1 MPRSTGK
8 KKARAPKKRAGAP
21 RKKAGASR
29 RKKREDVSV
38 STPLDPLRA
47 GMPALDSITGVK
59 EYKAGG
65 KVYRI
70 IQTDEVDEYEK
81 PAQPNRKRS
90 RRR

>member
-8 KKARAPKKRAGAP
+8 KKSGAP
-21 RKKAGASR
+21 RKKTGAPR
-29 RKKREDVSV
+29 RKKKEDVSA
-38 STPLDPLRA
+38 STPLDPLRT
-47 GMPALDSITGVK
+47 GMPALDSITDVK

-90 RRR
+90 RKR